1 MEVKLTDKAV
11 KQYQALPKVLQHKVD
26 KQFKFITEDIR
37 HPSLDIKKYQ
47 GTDDLWQGR
56 IDKGYRFY
64 FYIIAPNYIVISI
77 INHQK

>member
-1 MEVKLTDKAV
+1 MKVRLSDKAV
-11 KQYQALPKVLQHKVD
+11 KQYQALSKSLQKTAD
-26 KQFKFITEDIR
+26 KQFDYLVTDIR
-37 HPSLDIKKYQ
+37 HPSLDIKKYK

-77 INHQK
+77 INHEK

>member
-1 MEVKLTDKAV
+1 MKIRLVDKAV
-11 KQYQALPKVLQHKVD
+11 KQYEALPKTLQKKAD
-26 KQFKFITEDIR
+26 KQFDYLVTDIR
-37 HPSLDIKKYQ
+37 NPSLDIKKYK

-77 INHQK
+77 INHDK